1 MDMERKRRTVRILL
15 LRRKWWGMAACLL
28 AAFAMIWIT
37 GKPAAVGASATERQ
51 LPIYCVEKD
60 YKVTTLSFDRTKRLA
75 ACKVQTASLC
85 IA

>member
-1 MDMERKRRTVRILL
+1 MERKRRTVRILL
-15 LRRKWWGMAACLL
+15 LRRKWWGAAACLL
-28 AAFAMIWIT
+28 AAFAMLWVA
-37 GKPAAVGASATERQ
+37 GRPAAVRTGATERQ

-60 YKVTTLSFDRTKRLA
+60 YKVATLSFDRTKRLA